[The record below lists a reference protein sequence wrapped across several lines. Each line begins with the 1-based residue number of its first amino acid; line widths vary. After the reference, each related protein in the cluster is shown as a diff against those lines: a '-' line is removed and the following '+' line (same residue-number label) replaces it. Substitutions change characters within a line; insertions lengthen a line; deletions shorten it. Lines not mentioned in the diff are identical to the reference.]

1 MIFSYFSSTNS
12 VVELRDIFEH
22 TEPRRNSIEENNN
35 LLRNDQSNNISS
47 MNCNIAS
54 NTRDKDRSI
63 IKQNSF
69 LESGVTKTVEKQI
82 KSW

>member
-1 MIFSYFSSTNS
+1 MMFPYFSSTNS

-69 LESGVTKTVEKQI
+69 LESSVTKTVEKQI